1 MAEHRGTI
9 LALEQALALPYC
21 TQRFVQEGWRV
32 IRIESTPRP
41 GSRNPG
47 DPNRYAGEDYGE
59 ADRRSYFVPPNLGK
73 EAITLNLKEPRGQ
86 ELLRKLLVELEVDVF
101 AVNLLPKQYVA
112 LGIDYQTLSAARPEL
127 IWVGLSAHG
136 PEFPVVPGY
145 DPALQAE
152 VAYMDLTGE
161 PDGAPMVCGVP
172 LVDLKAGDEA
182 YARIYKALY
191 QRERSGKGRR
201 IDVSMIR
208 ASASWLV
215 TKMSLA
221 SLGHDPASVT
231 RTGNLHP
238 IFTPVDVFPTA
249 DGYISLAV
257 GNDLQWKS
265 MCGLQPFAAL
275 DRPEYETNSGR
286 RDRREALVAEIGAI
300 TRHISTDDL
309 AGLFASARLIH
320 ARILRTADVL
330 EHRAIEPH
338 LLYTVR
344 PDGERI
350 PVAPSSHDTEHLGS
364 CDNELPFPPTYGQDT
379 DAVLGEAGLSD
390 EAIGGLREDG
400 VVA

>member
-1 MAEHRGTI
+1 MTQHRGTI

-41 GSRNPG
+41 GGGNPG
-47 DPNRYAGEDYGE
+47 DPNRYAGNDYGE
-59 ADRRSYFVPPNLGK
+59 PDRRSYFVPPNLGK
-73 EAITLNLKEPRGQ
+73 EAITLNLKDPRGQ
-86 ELLRKLLVELEVDVF
+86 ELLRELLVKLEVDVF
-101 AVNLLPKQYVA
+101 AVNLLPKQYQA
-112 LGIDYQTLSAARPEL
+112 LGIDYETLSAARPEL

-136 PEFPVVPGY
+136 PDFPVVPGY

-182 YARIYKALY
+182 YARIYKALW
-191 QRERSGKGRR
+191 QRERTGRGRR
-201 IDVSMIR
+201 IDVSMLR

-215 TKMSLA
+215 TKLSLA
-221 SLGHDPASVT
+221 SLGHDPVSVT

-238 IFTPVDVFPTA
+238 IFTPVDVFPTS

-275 DRPEYETNSGR
+275 DRPEFETNAGR
-286 RDRREALVAEIGAI
+286 RERREALVAEIGEI
-300 TRHISTDDL
+300 TRTLSTAEL
-309 AGLFASARLIH
+309 VALFASARLIH
-320 ARILRTADVL
+320 ARILRVGDVA

-338 LLYTVR
+338 LLYTTR
-344 PDGERI
+344 PDGERVPI
-350 PVAPSSHDTEHLGS
+350 APSSHDTEHLAG
-364 CDNELPFPPTYGQDT
+364 CGNELPFPHTYGQDT
-379 DAVLGEAGLSD
+379 DAVLGEAGVSG
-390 EAIGGLREDG
+390 ETIASLRGEG